1 MATIVKRGKNFY
13 VVFRYDDANGNSQQK
28 WESFKTK
35 KEAQKRKSEVE
46 HEIDTGTFIP
56 PASVKIKDFLVD
68 FVDMYG
74 KRKWGLSMYT
84 SNTGL
89 IRNYINP
96 VLGEVNVQDVDARV
110 VDKFIATLQK
120 TKAVDCN
127 GRRAKTEFVT
137 PCTIE
142 KICKLMRC
150 AFGQAIRWGMVG
162 RNPFIGAT
170 LPK

>member
-1 MATIVKRGKNFY
+1 MATIVKRGKNFC
-13 VVFRYDDANGNSQQK
+13 VVFRYDDVNDNSQQK
-28 WESFKTK
+28 WETFKTK

-56 PASVKIKDFLVD
+56 PTSIKIKDFLVE

-74 KRKWGLSMYT
+74 RRKWGTSMYA

-96 VLGEVNVQDVDARV
+96 IIGEINVQDMDARM

-120 TKAVDCN
+120 FKAVDCN

-150 AFGQAIRWGMVG
+150 AFGQAIR
-162 RNPFIGAT
+162 
-170 LPK
+170 